1 MSGGSYDYVYSKIED
16 IIINSSTPER
26 IAFQKHLK
34 LVAKAMKDIEW
45 VDSCDKSPGDESEAI
60 RKCLSPIAVVSES
73 DHTCPHCGT
82 SFQSVKLKK
91 YCSVKCRSAAI
102 YRRAVAD
109 GRRSTTKNRM
119 PTRARTGSFPTLE
132 ERNRRVKFCG

>member
-1 MSGGSYDYVYSKIED
+1 MSGGSYDYVYLKIED

-60 RKCLSPIAVVSES
+60 RKCLSSSAVVEELLISAE
-73 DHTCPHCGT
+73 
-82 SFQSVKLKK
+82 KL
-91 YCSVKCRSAAI
+91 I
-102 YRRAVAD
+102 EELRAEIALIKGASHV
-109 GRRSTTKNRM
+109 
-119 PTRARTGSFPTLE
+119 
-132 ERNRRVKFCG
+132 